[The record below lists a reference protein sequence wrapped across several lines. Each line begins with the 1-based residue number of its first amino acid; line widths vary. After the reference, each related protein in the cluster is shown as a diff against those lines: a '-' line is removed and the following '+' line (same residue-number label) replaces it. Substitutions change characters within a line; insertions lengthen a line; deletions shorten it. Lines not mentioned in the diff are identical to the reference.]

1 MSYDK
6 NTWAT
11 GDTITAQ
18 KLNHMED
25 GISGA
30 GGVLVAIAIYDEQ
43 TDITTLDKT
52 WQQIHDAPL
61 AVFNWEEGD
70 TGEKD
75 TFVLNVAL
83 ESDSTHG
90 NKPTLYF
97 ASTSNNLSGEVF
109 VADTKDSYPVLA

>member
-30 GGVLVAIAIYDEQ
+30 GGVLVAIAVYDEQ
-43 TDITTLDKT
+43 TEITTLDKT

-61 AVFNWEEGD
+61 AVCNWD
-70 TGEKD
+70 DDAGEKD
-75 TFVLNVAL
+75 IYILNAAV
-83 ESDSTHG
+83 ESDDTHG

-97 ASTSNNLSGEVF
+97 APTSKTVAGEVY
-109 VADTKDSYPVLA
+109 VADTKDSYPVLVE